1 MSTLPLTY
9 PDLVCVLDL
18 DPNASET
25 TSDLANLTQ
34 DIFHVLI
41 ELLSSNPDDPDRGVG
56 IDQYLSG
63 TLDDLAKVPRLIEN
77 QLDSD
82 DRIDAVSASLVQN
95 AAGSEFPFTI
105 AIDIGVNGS
114 VLGLQYGWTSNGGLV
129 PLAPVGG
136 N

>member
-77 QLDSD
+77 QLESD

-129 PLAPVGG
+129 PLAPVVG